1 MAISQQ
7 LDPELQSRQRE
18 CAEEEKKMRNL
29 VGVLVIGLLFATSV
43 EAIAQQ
49 RDPDLKTIPDSMNF
63 IWKDIAHDFI
73 ALAEAMPEEKWN
85 FKPTQGEFTGVR
97 TFGEQVKHVACGNEG
112 WAKQIAGEK
121 PPQRCDNGGPNPAKT
136 RSEVLAYLRDS
147 FGMMDKAIAA
157 TSGENLLQPNSGRY
171 WGSNRL
177 SALTAAVWHV
187 SDHYGQ
193 LVEYLRMNGVVPPA
207 SR

>member
-1 MAISQQ
+1 
-7 LDPELQSRQRE
+7 
-18 CAEEEKKMRNL
+18 MRNL
-29 VGVLVIGLLFATSV
+29 VGAFVFTVLLAGSLKTL
-43 EAIAQQ
+43 AQQ
-49 RDPDLKTIPDSMNF
+49 RPPDLKTIPDSMNF
-63 IWKDIAHDFI
+63 IWRDIEHDFI

-85 FKPTQGEFTGVR
+85 FKPSQGEFSGVR

-112 WAKQIAGEK
+112 WAKQVAGEK
-121 PPQRCDNGGPNPAKT
+121 PPQRCDIGEPNSAKT
-136 RSEVLAYLRDS
+136 KSEVVAYLRDS
-147 FGMMDKAIAA
+147 FAMMDKAIAA

-193 LVEYLRMNGVVPPA
+193 LVEYLRMNGIVPPA
-207 SR
+207 SK